1 MEARFDK
8 YVDKVK
14 CFYRT
19 NEEFFHT
26 LNHVINMFEVFEKYE
41 DEFDEEFGDYN
52 KEDLFW
58 SIAYH
63 DCFYLPGYAFNEEIS
78 AEIFYREFQ
87 NIHVKWAIESTKF
100 DFKRFYNSNPFQKLQ
115 FPIERILH
123 DLDWYCLR
131 EYYSLVTQE
140 NAVEKEACLL
150 SNYSCD
156 EIRKNRLEFYKAISK
171 HDIFVTNAFKKYNSI
186 AKEDICYRI
195 KDFEK
200 IYKIK

>member
-1 MEARFDK
+1 MKKRYDK
-8 YVDKVK
+8 YLERVQK
-14 CFYRT
+14 FYRDNYEFYHT
-19 NEEFFHT
+19 IHHIEKMFELYEEHRKFLKANMTYNEEE
-26 LNHVINMFEVFEKYE
+26 L
-41 DEFDEEFGDYN
+41 
-52 KEDLFW
+52 LW